1 MSAFVL
7 VPVLGVTGAAPAH
20 EHTDLDGF
28 YVNMEINAPPP
39 QKGSR
44 SIRNTEGNVICTLKC
59 PRWSSAAAQV
69 HSDASFTVTRS
80 ISGPALESQG
90 QGIHCVSKQ
99 NPIKLMTSLSK
110 WIVVHVLI
118 NSVTGVLDK
127 LSSLQKVMFLPM
139 FLSGR
144 CGTANF
150 IIAPEGE
157 GGGKKNT
164 EEGDFKWEEQH
175 RILNVY
181 HETIYSDW
189 LLDGTLSLDS
199 FVLVTSAFWHRQK
212 NKTKMFFLRWL
223 REKKKTSSSI
233 TKN

>member
-1 MSAFVL
+1 MK
-7 VPVLGVTGAAPAH
+7 VPSL
-20 EHTDLDGF
+20 E
-28 YVNMEINAPPP
+28 
-39 QKGSR
+39 QR
-44 SIRNTEGNVICTLKC
+44 S
-59 PRWSSAAAQV
+59 SSGTFRCLLHGDEQ
-69 HSDASFTVTRS
+69 S

-127 LSSLQKVMFLPM
+127 LSSLQKVMFLPV
-139 FLSGR
+139 LLYGWCGR
-144 CGTANF
+144 ANF

-157 GGGKKNT
+157 GVEKKIQKRVF
-164 EEGDFKWEEQH
+164 FKWAEQH

-189 LLDGTLSLDS
+189 LLDGALSLDS

-223 REKKKTSSSI
+223 RERKKNTSI
-233 TKN
+233 IKN